1 MPYNT
6 ETQAKEPMTVFYQNV
21 EQKNDSYWVEYDDCY
36 VEYSFSDLQKSA
48 NDLGVSFEYYVEEFL

>member
-1 MPYNT
+1 
-6 ETQAKEPMTVFYQNV
+6 MTVFYENV

-36 VEYSFSDLQKSA
+36 VEYSFSAIQKSA